1 MAPATAFITSWKAL
15 SLLTSKAW
23 QRNLGALTY
32 ALLPALGLAIN
43 SGEYAAVIAT
53 ITLPWLVYS
62 IARAAGIGRS
72 GTARSDA
79 RTWSWIGLSGVL
91 LAIIGA
97 SSPSL
102 GVLALVGLALV
113 AFTKIRRF
121 GYLFWIPLPLAAIY
135 LPLAFYQLFVVG
147 HPLTLLA
154 EPTLGIT
161 TPTTTLESLAD
172 FGIWSNWSLL
182 IIAVLAAAS
191 LLIRRWV
198 VSLVLAGFGILTFA
212 VLDFS
217 KSIGFP
223 ADLLSLRTGEDRT
236 FSSGHSLAALL
247 GLTALAL
254 AVHFLASL
262 NRKLVLG
269 SLATV
274 MSLATVSL
282 AWAGVTSL
290 PVVSASDG
298 SVVPLLLQKQAELGT
313 DLQLLTLL
321 KTGDRYQAE
330 LSEISGVNL
339 EDSNLAYRFSSTQTA
354 ASKSYIELSEAVGDL
369 VSGNGAASS
378 EVLRENLIGYILV
391 PNSPENAD
399 LVAALESS
407 TLLEG
412 AGLTPYGDLWRVLGA
427 SAEENPA
434 TNRNPWS
441 ITKSIQLLAILGF
454 ILLAVP
460 SRPKLRRAKDTA
472 IFIDQSESELDV

>member
-1 MAPATAFITSWKAL
+1 
-15 SLLTSKAW
+15 
-23 QRNLGALTY
+23 
-32 ALLPALGLAIN
+32 
-43 SGEYAAVIAT
+43 V
-53 ITLPWLVYS
+53 
-62 IARAAGIGRS
+62 
-72 GTARSDA
+72 
-79 RTWSWIGLSGVL
+79 
-91 LAIIGA
+91 
-97 SSPSL
+97 
-102 GVLALVGLALV
+102 
-113 AFTKIRRF
+113 
-121 GYLFWIPLPLAAIY
+121 
-135 LPLAFYQLFVVG
+135 
-147 HPLTLLA
+147 
-154 EPTLGIT
+154 
-161 TPTTTLESLAD
+161 
-172 FGIWSNWSLL
+172 
-182 IIAVLAAAS
+182 
-191 LLIRRWV
+191 
-198 VSLVLAGFGILTFA
+198 
-212 VLDFS
+212 
-217 KSIGFP
+217 
-223 ADLLSLRTGEDRT
+223 
-236 FSSGHSLAALL
+236 
-247 GLTALAL
+247 AL
-254 AVHFLASL
+254 AVHYLASL

-339 EDSNLAYRFSSTQTA
+339 EDSNLAYRFSSIQTA
-354 ASKSYIELSEAVGDL
+354 ASKAYVELSEAVGDL